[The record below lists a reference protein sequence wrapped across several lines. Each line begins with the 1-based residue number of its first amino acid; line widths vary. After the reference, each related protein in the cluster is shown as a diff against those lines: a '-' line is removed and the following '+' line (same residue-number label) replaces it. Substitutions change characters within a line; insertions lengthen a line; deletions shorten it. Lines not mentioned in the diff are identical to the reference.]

1 MAQEHTESRED
12 LGGAPEAPGGS
23 AEAVIKR
30 REEARLNALDQRA
43 DMQGMLA
50 LSLQQAKEVCLDA
63 GVRDAGTV
71 AFSCRGIFS
80 GVLPVLWNCVLVPVS
95 LSDSRSL

>member
-30 REEARLNALDQRA
+30 REEAP